1 MLLFLF
7 NKKFQMIPSSILTFC
22 VTSKL
27 VVFSSAVS
35 TDSFAISDNA
45 DMEMIAEAWYTFA
58 KFNAFLSRA
67 IG

>member
-45 DMEMIAEAWYTFA
+45 DMEMIAEA
-58 KFNAFLSRA
+58 
-67 IG
+67 